1 MKLHGFFRSTASWRV
16 RIACALKGVSLDHQS
31 YKLRR
36 GDQRSDAYL
45 ALNPQGL
52 VPALELDDGTVLTQ
66 SLAIIEW
73 LEETIPEPHLLPSDP
88 IARAKVRAFALAIAA
103 DIHPVQN
110 LKVLFALAGHGL
122 DEAAVN
128 GWAATVITE
137 GLGACEKLIADQDG
151 PYCFGD
157 TVGLADICL
166 VPQIGNAKRFGV
178 DLAAFPKLMAVDAA
192 CAQLPAFADAVPGRQ
207 ADAE

>member
-73 LEETIPEPHLLPSDP
+73 LEETIPEPHFLPSDP
-88 IARAKVRAFALAIAA
+88 IARAKVRAFSLAIAA

-110 LKVLFALAGHGL
+110 LKVLFALADHGL
-122 DEAAVN
+122 DEDAVN
-128 GWAATVITE
+128 GWAAKVITE
-137 GLGACEKLIADQDG
+137 GLGACEKLIADQKG

-166 VPQIGNAKRFGV
+166 IPQIGNAKRFGV
-178 DLAAFPKLMAVDAA
+178 DLSAFPKLMAVDAA